1 MSPAGFSGLQ
11 RRYRLRGEVAGVER
25 SYVLDFSPSRI
36 GSVRG
41 DNEIVLQVR
50 GVSRHH
56 ARVFVQKGEL
66 TLEDLGSKNGTLAN
80 GVRIQRTQIEPG
92 DKICVGPVTLW
103 LEEIDPDDAVTAFPL
118 PSAPDPILPPQKTTD
133 IIDVDNRAT
142 GGAWLSLVESL
153 LSRLSIQPQADLAGA
168 LTLLVKELPARGACV
183 FEGALGSEPVVVA
196 ASGDIDTF
204 SRDRSV
210 LDAVGKALGPAPE
223 GVIRSVSLAGDHP
236 LVCAVLEGPGR
247 HRLGLAAF
255 GETGGGLPVET
266 LLRII
271 LGLIARFRPQP
282 VHVLKGS
289 SRRTA
294 GRDLIFPEAYIRG
307 ESPAMVSLYGQM
319 QPLLEGDL
327 PVLILGETGV
337 GKEILA
343 RSLHASS
350 ARREKPFVA
359 INCAAIPAD
368 LLEAEMFGIGK
379 GIATGV
385 VERAGKFQLA
395 QHGTLF
401 LDEIGDMSPGL
412 QAKLL
417 RALQEKEIQPVGGA
431 PVAVDIRVVAATNSD
446 LLQRIEEGRF
456 RRDLYYRVAGYAL
469 RVPALRERREDIPAL
484 VEGFMRAFALE
495 AEKSV
500 RGITVKALRML
511 VEYSWPGNI
520 RELEHE
526 VRRLVYLCPEGQAID
541 SSMLSSHLLGPS
553 LRGELPDPV
562 ANGGSLELDAHV
574 RKLEERLIRQAT
586 IRARGNKTPAAKLLG
601 SSGNGLTIKEELPD
615 PVTDGGSLELDAHVR
630 KLEERLIRQALIRAR
645 GNRTQAA
652 KLLGISRNGLTIKM
666 KRLGI
671 KD

>member
-1 MSPAGFSGLQ
+1 MSPAASSGL
-11 RRYRLRGEVAGVER
+11 RRQYRLRGEVAGVER
-25 SYVLDFSPSRI
+25 SYILDSSPTRI
-36 GSVRG
+36 GSVRD

-80 GVRIQRTQIEPG
+80 GVRIQRSRIEPG
-92 DKICVGPVTLW
+92 DKIGVGPVILR
-103 LEEIDPDDAVTAFPL
+103 LEEIDPDDALVVFVQESFPVS
-118 PSAPDPILPPQKTTD
+118 SAPGQEQRTTD
-133 IIDVDNRAT
+133 IFNLGNR
-142 GGAWLSLVESL
+142 GPGDAWLSLVEGL
-153 LSRLSIQPQADLAGA
+153 LARLSVRPQPDLAGLLA
-168 LTLLVKELPARGACV
+168 LLVKELGVRGACV
-183 FEGALGSEPVVVA
+183 FEWHRGSEPVVIA
-196 ASGDIDTF
+196 ARGEIEGLSQHQGLQDLMARRFPSG
-204 SRDRSV
+204 
-210 LDAVGKALGPAPE
+210 AVGAIGSA
-223 GVIRSVSLAGDHP
+223 SFAGDAP
-236 LVCAVLEGPGR
+236 VTCAVLEGPGSDR
-247 HRLGLAAF
+247 VGLAVF
-255 GETGGGLPVET
+255 GKTEAGDARSYVET
-266 LLRII
+266 LLRIV
-271 LGLIARFRPQP
+271 LGLIDRFGPQP
-282 VHVLKGS
+282 VHVPEGS
-289 SRRTA
+289 PQDPTGVGLVFPA
-294 GRDLIFPEAYIRG
+294 GYIRG
-307 ESPAMVSLYGQM
+307 ESPAMASLYGQM
-319 QPLLEGDL
+319 QALLDGDL

-385 VERAGKFQLA
+385 VERTGKFQLA
-395 QHGTLF
+395 HHGTLF
-401 LDEIGDMSPGL
+401 LDEIGDMSPDL

-446 LLQRIEEGRF
+446 LLQRIEQGRF

-469 RVPALRERREDIPAL
+469 RVPPLRERREDIPAL
-484 VEGFMRAFALE
+484 VEGFMRAFARE

-500 RGITVKALRML
+500 RGITVKAVNTL
-511 VEYSWPGNI
+511 VQYGWPGNI

-526 VRRLVYLCPEGQAID
+526 VRRLVYLCPEAQAID
-541 SSMLSSHLLGPS
+541 AGMLSSHLLVPS
-553 LRGELPDPV
+553 QREELPDPLPE
-562 ANGGSLELDAHV
+562 GGSLELEAYV
-574 RKLEERLIRQAT
+574 RKVEERWIRKALA
-586 IRARGNKTPAAKLLG
+586 RAG
-601 SSGNGLTIKEELPD
+601 
-615 PVTDGGSLELDAHVR
+615 
-630 KLEERLIRQALIRAR
+630 

>member
-1 MSPAGFSGLQ
+1 MSPRGSPGLQ
-11 RRYRLRGEVAGVER
+11 RQYRLRGEVAGVDR
-25 SYVLDFSPSRI
+25 SYILDSSPSRI
-36 GSVRG
+36 GSVRD

-80 GVRIQRTQIEPG
+80 GVRIQRTRIEPG
-92 DKICVGPVTLW
+92 DKIGVGPVVLR
-103 LEEIDPDDAVTAFPL
+103 LEEIDPDDARVVFVPEAL
-118 PSAPDPILPPQKTTD
+118 PVSSEPGQAQRTTD
-133 IIDVDNRAT
+133 IFNLGNRGP

-153 LSRLSIQPQADLAGA
+153 LARLSIRPQPDLAGLLA
-168 LTLLVKELPARGACV
+168 LLVKELGVRGACV
-183 FEGALGSEPVVVA
+183 FEWPRGSEPVVLA
-196 ASGDIDTF
+196 ARGEIEGLSQHQGLQDLMARRFPSG
-204 SRDRSV
+204 
-210 LDAVGKALGPAPE
+210 AVGAIGSA
-223 GVIRSVSLAGDHP
+223 SFAGDSP
-236 LVCAVLEGPGR
+236 VTCALLEGPGSDR
-247 HRLGLAAF
+247 VGLAVF
-255 GETGGGLPVET
+255 GKTGEAGEAEEARSYVET
-266 LLRII
+266 LLRIA
-271 LGLIARFRPQP
+271 LGLIDRFGPQP
-282 VHVLKGS
+282 VHVPEGS
-289 SRRTA
+289 PGNPT
-294 GRDLIFPEAYIRG
+294 GGGLVFPEGYIKG
-307 ESPAMVSLYGQM
+307 ESPAMASLYGQM
-319 QPLLEGDL
+319 QALLEGDL

-385 VERAGKFQLA
+385 VERTGKFQLA
-395 QHGTLF
+395 HHGTLF
-401 LDEIGDMSPGL
+401 LDEIGDMSPDL

-446 LLQRIEEGRF
+446 LLQRIEQGRF

-469 RVPALRERREDIPAL
+469 RVPPLRERREDIPAL
-484 VEGFMRAFALE
+484 VDGFMRAFARQ

-500 RGITVKALRML
+500 RGITVKAVRTL
-511 VEYSWPGNI
+511 VEYGWPGNI

-541 SSMLSSHLLGPS
+541 SGMLSSHLLVPS
-553 LRGELPDPV
+553 QR
-562 ANGGSLELDAHV
+562 
-574 RKLEERLIRQAT
+574 
-586 IRARGNKTPAAKLLG
+586 
-601 SSGNGLTIKEELPD
+601 EELPD
-615 PVTDGGSLELDAHVR
+615 PLPEVGSFELEARVHKV
-630 KLEERLIRQALIRAR
+630 EERGIREALARAG